1 MQCAAPESRHVE
13 LHQTLAF
20 LIRFHLQ
27 ACSCPQQSA
36 HMFPLATPL
45 DALIDDLLRQ
55 AAPHAG
61 LDEARHIAESL
72 SGLCAAALDHLDHP
86 AREQAATQLAT
97 LTNDQLGSLTRYIT
111 TRFHLLNKVGQVNI
125 TQINQQRAQAATVTS
140 PRPESLLE
148 AMLRLKQQGITQ
160 QGLRELIDR
169 LDVQPTLTAHPTEA
183 KRRSVLDNLVQ
194 IAESLLELQ
203 KDNLAP
209 EHARDHRN
217 RLAALVQILLATD
230 DVRPKRLEVE
240 DEVRNGMF
248 FLRSSIWQTVPR
260 LSRQLVDA
268 AEQVFGPGTLDMT
281 RLPPLVRYR
290 TWIGGDRDGNPR
302 VTHTVTAKAIDSMRQ
317 AAIELWDRELLA
329 LKQELTLSRR
339 CVEIPAWFVAL
350 VESRGTHHIIEAASL
365 EQRQFEPLRIFL
377 MQMRGLMHRDQTY
390 DGAKLLK
397 DLLTVRDVL
406 VEMGLDTIAQHGRL
420 GDAIARAR
428 AFGLH
433 LATIDLRQHSRVHE
447 HAVTQLLRVAGVHNN
462 YASLDEA
469 SRLTILRAELLQ
481 PRPLRPHH
489 ITLDADTQEL
499 LATLDIARTAIARD
513 RRSIRSY
520 VISMT
525 HGVSDLLEVLL
536 LMKEAGLLH
545 IQQAVDGSLS
555 VQGSI
560 HIVPL
565 LETID
570 DLSSGASL
578 TSAMLDEPIY
588 RALLE
593 GLKPDGLPPHLD
605 QPLQEIML
613 GYSDS
618 NKDGGFLMANMC
630 LDQAQRNI
638 AQTIKRHAIQLRF
651 FHGRGGT
658 IGRGGGRAGRAIL
671 ASPADARTGRIR
683 FTEQGEVISFRYAL
697 PSIAQRHME
706 QIIHASL
713 LALGDQTKDNTDPHL
728 AALLARLA
736 KTSMEH
742 YRSLIDDPDFWSWYT
757 SVSPISAIA
766 GFPIASRP
774 MMRALGA
781 ATENSRSAFDQLRAI
796 PWVFAWVQ
804 MRCLAPGWL
813 GLGTALGSLTASE
826 RALLQAEYARSTWFS
841 TVIDNAGQE
850 LARARLAI
858 TKRYATASNHPA
870 AIRLFNQLLDE
881 FTKARSGVLA
891 ITTRPE
897 LGSESPVIAR
907 SIQLRNP
914 WTDVLNLT
922 QIELLGR
929 RKQAPS
935 EAHPAL
941 DQLLLQTVS
950 GIAAAMQSTG

>member
-1 MQCAAPESRHVE
+1 MDAR
-13 LHQTLAF
+13 
-20 LIRFHLQ
+20 
-27 ACSCPQQSA
+27 
-36 HMFPLATPL
+36 ATSPSL
-45 DALIDDLLRQ
+45 DEIMDAALID

-61 LDEARHIAESL
+61 LREAQSL
-72 SGLCAAALDHLDHP
+72 AHTLVEQCREAKDTFEHP
-86 AREQAATQLAT
+86 AWDRVAQQLSRLSHEQIS
-97 LTNDQLGSLTRYIT
+97 SLIRFIT
-111 TRFHLLNKVGQVNI
+111 ARFHLLNKVGQVHI
-125 TQINQQRAQAATVTS
+125 TQVNQQRAQVASVTS
-140 PRPESLLE
+140 PRPESLLD
-148 AMLRLKQQGITQ
+148 AMLRLKQRGLSTHA
-160 QGLRELIDR
+160 LRELIDR

-194 IAESLLELQ
+194 VAQTLLELQ
-203 KDNLAP
+203 HADLAP
-209 EHARDHRN
+209 ENARDLHA
-217 RLAALVQILLATD
+217 RLAALIQILLTTD

-248 FLRSSIWQTVPR
+248 FLRSSIWHTVPR
-260 LSRQLVDA
+260 LAKQLVDA
-268 AEQVFGPGTLDMT
+268 ADQVFGPSTLDIT

-302 VTHTVTAKAIDSMRQ
+302 VTHAVTAKAIASMRE

-339 CVEIPAWFVAL
+339 CVTIPAWFVSL
-350 VESRGTHHIIEAASL
+350 VEARGSQHIIESASL

-377 MQMRGLMHRDQTY
+377 MQMRGSMHKDPAY
-390 DGAKLLK
+390 DGAALLK
-397 DLLTVRDVL
+397 DLLIVRDVL
-406 VEMGLDTIAQHGRL
+406 TEMGLDAVARHGRL
-420 GDAIARAR
+420 GDAITRAR

-447 HAVTQLLRVAGVHNN
+447 HAVDKLLAAAGVHAH
-462 YASLDEA
+462 YASLDEP
-469 SRLTILRAELLQ
+469 SRLAILRAELLQ

-499 LATLDIARTAIARD
+499 LATLEVAKSAIARD

-545 IQQAVDGSLS
+545 
-555 VQGSI
+555 VQRAPSGELTVKGKI
-560 HIVPL
+560 HVVPL
-565 LETID
+565 LETIE
-570 DLSSGASL
+570 DLTSGAAL
-578 TSAMLDEPIY
+578 TAAMLDEPIY

-593 GLKPDGLPPHLD
+593 GLKPGGLPEHLD

-630 LDQAQRNI
+630 LDQAQRTI
-638 AQTIKRHAIQLRF
+638 AREVTSRGIQLRF

-671 ASPADARTGRIR
+671 AAPAAARTGRIR

-706 QIIHASL
+706 QIIHA
-713 LALGDQTKDNTDPHL
+713 
-728 AALLARLA
+728 ALLAMSDPTPDSADASLATLLHRLA
-736 KTSMEH
+736 ETSMRR
-742 YRSLIDDPDFWSWYT
+742 YRALIDDPDFWSWYT

-781 ATENSRSAFDQLRAI
+781 ATENARSAFDQLRAI

-813 GLGTALGSLTASE
+813 GLGTALSTLTPAE
-826 RALLQAEYARSTWFS
+826 RALLQDQYARSTWFS
-841 TVIDNAGQE
+841 TVLDNAGQE
-850 LARARLAI
+850 LARARMAI
-858 TKRYATASNHPA
+858 THRYALASEHPA
-870 AIRLFNQLLDE
+870 AGRLFAELLDE
-881 FTKARSGVLA
+881 FNKAKAGVLS
-891 ITTRPE
+891 ITNRTD
-897 LGSESPVIAR
+897 LGAEAPVIAR
-907 SIQLRNP
+907 SIQARNP
-914 WTDVLNLT
+914 WTDVLNLA

-929 RKQAPS
+929 RKKALPQD
-935 EAHPAL
+935 HPAL
-941 DQLLLQTVS
+941 DQLLLQSVS

>member
-1 MQCAAPESRHVE
+1 MCPPSQAAAAPSV
-13 LHQTLAF
+13 
-20 LIRFHLQ
+20 
-27 ACSCPQQSA
+27 
-36 HMFPLATPL
+36 L
-45 DALIDDLLRQ
+45 DALIDEVLTA
-55 AAPHAG
+55 AAPQAG
-61 LDEARHIAESL
+61 LESARLVAQSL
-72 SGLCAAALDHLDHP
+72 AAGCASAQSHLDHP
-86 AREQAATQLAT
+86 AWDEAAAQLSR
-97 LTNDQLGSLTRYIT
+97 LSEHELGAVVRFIT
-111 TRFHLLNKVGQVNI
+111 ARFHLLNKVGQVRI
-125 TQINQQRAQAATVTS
+125 TQINQQRARAASVDS

-148 AMLRLKQQGITQ
+148 AMVRLQQRGVSVAALRD
-160 QGLRELIDR
+160 LIDR

-194 IAESLLELQ
+194 IAQALLELQ
-203 KDNLAP
+203 REDLAP
-209 EHARDHRN
+209 EHARDLRQ

-240 DEVRNGMF
+240 DEIRNGMF
-248 FLRSSIWQTVPR
+248 FLRSSIWHTVPR
-260 LSRQLVDA
+260 LARQLVDA
-268 AEQVFGPGTLDMT
+268 ADQVYGPSTLDIT

-302 VTHTVTAKAIDSMRQ
+302 VTHAVTAKAIDSMRE
-317 AAIELWDRELLA
+317 AAVELWDRELLA

-339 CVEIPAWFVAL
+339 CVSIPAWFVSL
-350 VESRGTHHIIEAASL
+350 VESRGTQHIIEAASL

-377 MQMRGLMHRDQTY
+377 MQMRGSMHQDPMY
-390 DGAKLLK
+390 DGAQLLK

-406 VEMGLDTIAQHGRL
+406 VEMGLEAVAQHGRL
-420 GDAIARAR
+420 GDAITRAR

-447 HAVTQLLRVAGVHNN
+447 HAVTQLLRAANVHADYAG
-462 YASLDEA
+462 LDEA

-481 PRPLRPHH
+481 PRPLRPLH
-489 ITLDADTQEL
+489 ITLDADTTEL
-499 LATLDIARTAIARD
+499 LATLEVAKNAIARD

-545 IQQAVDGSLS
+545 VERAADGEIIAKGK
-555 VQGSI
+555 V
-560 HIVPL
+560 HVVPL
-565 LETID
+565 LETIE
-570 DLSSGASL
+570 DLTSGAKL
-578 TSAMLDEPIY
+578 TAAMLDEPVY

-593 GLKPDGLPPHLD
+593 GLKPFGLSPQLD
-605 QPLQEIML
+605 QPMQEIML

-630 LDQAQRNI
+630 LDQAQRTI
-638 AQTIKRHAIQLRF
+638 AKEVTSRHIQLRF

-671 ASPADARTGRIR
+671 ASPAAARTGRIR

-697 PSIAQRHME
+697 PSIAERHME

-713 LALGDQTKDNTDPHL
+713 LALSDHTKDNADPQL
-728 AALLARLA
+728 TNLLHRLA
-736 KTSMEH
+736 DASMQR
-742 YRSLIDDPDFWSWYT
+742 YRKLIDDPEFWSWYT

-781 ATENSRSAFDQLRAI
+781 ATDGSRSAFDQLRAI

-813 GLGTALGSLTASE
+813 GLGTALSTLTPDE
-826 RALLQAEYARSTWFS
+826 QTLLQREYARSTWLS
-841 TVIDNAGQE
+841 TVLDNAGQE

-858 TKRYATASNHPA
+858 TRRYALASNHPA
-870 AIRLFNQLLDE
+870 ADRLFTELLEE
-881 FTKARSGVLA
+881 FTLARAGVLA
-891 ITTRPE
+891 ITGRDD
-897 LGSESPVIAR
+897 LGAEAPVIAQ
-907 SIQLRNP
+907 SIHDRNP
-914 WTDVLNLT
+914 WTDVLNLA
-922 QIELLGR
+922 QIELLRR
-929 RKQAPS
+929 RKQAAP
-935 EAHPAL
+935 EAQTAL